1 MAGYQTQQKKALADF
16 LSRHAHQAALSCD
29 EVLFLL
35 SQEKDCPVKPG
46 KSTVYRLLSQ
56 MVKEGLVQRTVVAG
70 KRQVRFRWVLPDCSN
85 HLHLKCTGCQKLIH
99 LDAAS
104 SRLLKSTVEAADF
117 FLDIE
122 ETIIVGRC
130 KSCMEGA
137 LNE

>member
-1 MAGYQTQQKKALADF
+1 VV
-16 LSRHAHQAALSCD
+16 
-29 EVLFLL
+29 ELL
-35 SQEKDCPVKPG
+35 IQDGAYAVKPG

-56 MVKEGLVQRTVVAG
+56 MVKEGLVQRTAVAG
-70 KRQVRFRWVLPDCSN
+70 KRQARFRWVLPDCSN

-117 FLDIE
+117 YLDIE

-130 KSCMEGA
+130 RSCMEGT